1 MLFNTPIQPDNAFC
15 RLNRHRLESTI
26 SCYSKPGASSSSPS
40 RGAPAPPPISCPSI
54 ATKAHRSQH
63 QERANLSIL
72 PPRNQRLEHISA
84 LVIPKAR
91 TPRQPFYH
99 IPSLNPKPLTIIA
112 MCCIISP
119 ANQYLELPP
128 PLHQDDRQKH
138 FRPSPQLPGMVAK
151 AHLPP
156 LMSQWLLYL
165 AFHVARTN
173 ENVINW
179 TKMEQKRRTN
189 Q

>member
-1 MLFNTPIQPDNAFC
+1 MPIGMSTCYLIRYNQTMPLAAAIQNPEPPPRLRQEALLASPDQLPKYCHQSPLLTA
-15 RLNRHRLESTI
+15 
-26 SCYSKPGASSSSPS
+26 PGASQSFH
-40 RGAPAPPPISCPSI
+40 PPP
-54 ATKAHRSQH
+54 TSQRFE
-63 QERANLSIL
+63 Q
-72 PPRNQRLEHISA
+72 ISA
-84 LVIPKAR
+84 VVIPKAR
-91 TPRQPFYH
+91 TLRQPFYH

-156 LMSQWLLYL
+156 LMLQWLLYP

-173 ENVINW
+173 ENVIN
-179 TKMEQKRRTN
+179 
-189 Q
+189 